1 MRKILFYFLIS
12 FLFLSCDKE
21 SKTIVD
27 VSEISVDFSVN
38 RFDVDFYSSTKD
50 NLQTLK
56 NKYPL
61 LFPKGVQDSV
71 WINKINNKDEQELFA
86 ETQKEYKDIGSLKEQ
101 FTSFFK
107 HVKYYNPK
115 FVAPNVITMLT
126 NIDYDNRVI
135 YADSLLLVSLDA
147 YLGKNHDFYG
157 SYPQY
162 IKQNN
167 TKEHIIV
174 DVANA
179 IIKKQI
185 LANTE
190 RTFLGKMIIEGKKMY
205 LLDAYLPNISD
216 NEKAGYSQ
224 EKFNW
229 AIANEEQIWKY
240 FVEKDLLYSTDAK
253 LDKRFMDLAPFSKFY
268 LEEDSKSP
276 GQIGSWIGWQ
286 IVRSYMQN
294 NDVSLRQLLQ
304 LDTETIFKKS
314 KYKPR
319 R

>member
-27 VSEISVDFSVN
+27 VSDISVDFSVN

-50 NLQTLK
+50 HLQTLK

-61 LFPKGVQDSV
+61 LFPKGIQDSV

-174 DVANA
+174 DVAHA
-179 IIKKQI
+179 IIQKQI

-205 LLDAYLPNISD
+205 LLDIYLPNISD

>member
-179 IIKKQI
+179 IIQKQI
-185 LANTE
+185 SANTE

>member
-179 IIKKQI
+179 IIQKQI

>member
-1 MRKILFYFLIS
+1 MRKILFYFLLAL
-12 FLFLSCDKE
+12 LFLSCDKE

-27 VSEISVDFSVN
+27 VSDVSANFSVN

-71 WINKINNKDEQELFA
+71 WVNKINNKDEQELFV
-86 ETQKEYKDIGSLKEQ
+86 ETQKEFKGITSLKEQ
-101 FTSFFK
+101 LTSLFK

-135 YADSLLLVSLDA
+135 YADSLLLISLDA
-147 YLGKNHDFYG
+147 YLGKNHEFYG

-174 DVANA
+174 DVANSV
-179 IIKKQI
+179 IEKQV

-205 LLDAYLPNISD
+205 LLDAYLPKVSD

-229 AIANEEQIWKY
+229 AVANEEQIWKY

-268 LEEDSKSP
+268 LAEDNKSP
-276 GQIGSWIGWQ
+276 GQIGGWIGWQ

>member
-1 MRKILFYFLIS
+1 MRKILFYFLIA

-21 SKTIVD
+21 SKTTID
-27 VSEISVDFSVN
+27 VSNISVDFSVN
-38 RFDVDFYSSTKD
+38 RFDVDFYSSTKN
-50 NLQTLK
+50 NLQALK

-167 TKEHIIV
+167 TKGHIIV

-179 IIKKQI
+179 IIQKQI
-185 LANTE
+185 LVNTE

-205 LLDAYLPNISD
+205 LLDAYLPKVSD

-229 AIANEEQIWKY
+229 AVANEEQIWKY
-240 FVEKDLLYSTDAK
+240 FVEKDLLYSTDPK
-253 LDKRFMDLAPFSKFY
+253 LDKRFIDLAPFSKFY

-276 GQIGSWIGWQ
+276 GQIGGWLGWQ